1 MKKYYLLI
9 SLFIFSTATN
19 ASIKENIINNLKDID
34 NITFK
39 FEQNTSGKIENGTCT
54 IKYSKKIFCKYET
67 QNKKILVSNGKSLV
81 IKTLNSYYIYPLKK
95 TPLDLI
101 LDKNFL
107 MGKIKNMNEKKNDDN
122 FINFH
127 FIENNNN
134 IDLFFDKKSYDLI
147 GWQTIDIY
155 QNQNITNLYMID
167 KNTKIKD
174 NLFKSPNQDY
184 FKLRLFLF

>member
-9 SLFIFSTATN
+9 SLFIFSTTTN

-54 IKYSKKIFCKYET
+54 IKYSKKIFCKYEN

-95 TPLDLI
+95 TPLNTI
-101 LDKNFL
+101 LDKDFL
-107 MGKIKNMNEKKNDDN
+107 LKKIKNLKERDVDKKFVNFSFLENENQ
-122 FINFH
+122 IN
-127 FIENNNN
+127 
-134 IDLFFDKKSYDLI
+134 LFFDKMTFNLI

-155 QNQNITNLYMID
+155 QNVSITYLSS
-167 KNTKIKD
+167 IKRNQKLGE
-174 NLFKSPNQDY
+174 NLFILPEDK
-184 FKLRLFLF
+184 

>member
-1 MKKYYLLI
+1 MKKYCLLI
-9 SLFIFSTATN
+9 SLIIFSTATN
-19 ASIKENIINNLKDID
+19 ASIKENIINNLRNID

-39 FEQNTSGKIENGTCT
+39 FEQNTSGKIEYGTCT
-54 IKYSKKIFCKYET
+54 IKYSKKIFCRYEND
-67 QNKKILVSNGKSLV
+67 NKKILVSNGKSLV

-107 MGKIKNMNEKKNDDN
+107 MTKIKNMNEKKNNNN

-147 GWQTIDIY
+147 GWQTTDIF
-155 QNQNITNLYMID
+155 QNHNITNLYLID
-167 KNTKIKD
+167 KNAKIKK
-174 NLFKSPNQDY
+174 NLFQLPNQD
-184 FKLRLFLF
+184 

>member
-1 MKKYYLLI
+1 MKKYCLLI
-9 SLFIFSTATN
+9 SLIIFSTATN
-19 ASIKENIINNLKDID
+19 ASIKENIINNLRNID

-39 FEQNTSGKIENGTCT
+39 FEQNTSGKIEYGTCT
-54 IKYSKKIFCKYET
+54 IKYSKKIFCRYEND
-67 QNKKILVSNGKSLV
+67 NKKILVSNGKSLV

-174 NLFKSPNQDY
+174 NLFKLPNQD
-184 FKLRLFLF
+184 